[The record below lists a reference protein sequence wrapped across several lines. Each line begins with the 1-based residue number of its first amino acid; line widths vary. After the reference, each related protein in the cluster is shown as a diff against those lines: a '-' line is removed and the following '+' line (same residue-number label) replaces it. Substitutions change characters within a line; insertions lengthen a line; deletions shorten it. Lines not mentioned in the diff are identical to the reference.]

1 MMKTYTMLGI
11 ALCALLSLPALSFSQ
26 EQALTGEKSLTF
38 PDTYNTYTCSVNSP
52 CRNVTGKIMR
62 IEESYWIRNS
72 EGGETHLKVTRD
84 TKMENLPK
92 VGDVIGAQLSS
103 SGEANAIVKLE
114 DIPKPQE
121 FSAPSHTQQ
130 ELR

>member
-1 MMKTYTMLGI
+1 MKTYTILGI
-11 ALCALLSLPALSFSQ
+11 ALCGLLSLPALALSQ
-26 EQALTGEKSLTF
+26 EQAFTGEKSLTF

-92 VGDVIGAQLSS
+92 VGDIMGAQVSS
-103 SGEANAIVKLE
+103 TGAAKTIGNVQVR
-114 DIPKPQE
+114 PN
-121 FSAPSHTQQ
+121 
-130 ELR
+130 

>member
-1 MMKTYTMLGI
+1 MKTYTILGI
-11 ALCALLSLPALSFSQ
+11 ALCSLLSLPALALSQ

-38 PDTYNTYTCSVNSP
+38 PDSYNTYTCSVNSP

-92 VGDVIGAQLSS
+92 VGDIIGAQLSS

-114 DIPKPQE
+114 DLPKPKE
-121 FSAPSHTQQ
+121 IAAPSLTQKD
-130 ELR
+130 LR

>member
-1 MMKTYTMLGI
+1 MMKKTYIILGI
-11 ALCALLSLPALSFSQ
+11 ACGLLSMPVMSLSQ
-26 EQALTGEKSLTF
+26 EQAMTREKSLTF
-38 PDTYNTYTCSVNSP
+38 PQSYNTYTCSVNSP

-62 IEESYWIRNS
+62 IEESYWIKNS
-72 EGGETHLKVTRD
+72 EGGETHLKITRD

-103 SGEANAIVKLE
+103 TGEANAIVKLE

>member
-1 MMKTYTMLGI
+1 MKTYTILGI
-11 ALCALLSLPALSFSQ
+11 ALCGLLSLPALALSQ

-38 PDTYNTYTCSVNSP
+38 PDSYNTYTCSVNSP

-92 VGDVIGAQLSS
+92 VGDIIGAQLSS

-114 DIPKPQE
+114 DLPKPKE
-121 FSAPSHTQQ
+121 IAAPSLTQKD
-130 ELR
+130 LR

>member
-1 MMKTYTMLGI
+1 MKTYTILGI
-11 ALCALLSLPALSFSQ
+11 ALCSLLSFPALALSQ

-38 PDTYNTYTCSVNSP
+38 PDSYNTYTCSVNSP

-92 VGDVIGAQLSS
+92 VGDIIGAQLSS

-114 DIPKPQE
+114 DLPKPKE
-121 FSAPSHTQQ
+121 IAAPSLTQKD
-130 ELR
+130 LR

>member
-1 MMKTYTMLGI
+1 MKTSTILEI
-11 ALCALLSLPALSFSQ
+11 ALCGLLTLPTLALSQ
-26 EQALTGEKSLTF
+26 EQAFTGEKSLTF
-38 PDTYNTYTCSVNSP
+38 PDTYNTYTCTVNSP

-92 VGDVIGAQLSS
+92 VGDIIGAQLSS
-103 SGEANAIVKLE
+103 TGEANTIVKLE
-114 DIPKPQE
+114 DLPKPRE
-121 FSAPSHTQQ
+121 FAAPAHTQKD
-130 ELR
+130 LR

>member
-1 MMKTYTMLGI
+1 
-11 ALCALLSLPALSFSQ
+11 
-26 EQALTGEKSLTF
+26 
-38 PDTYNTYTCSVNSP
+38 
-52 CRNVTGKIMR
+52 VTGKIMR

-92 VGDVIGAQLSS
+92 VGDIIGAQLSS

-114 DIPKPQE
+114 DLPKPKE
-121 FSAPSHTQQ
+121 IAAPSLTQKD
-130 ELR
+130 LR

>member
-1 MMKTYTMLGI
+1 MKTYTILGI
-11 ALCALLSLPALSFSQ
+11 ALCGLLSLPALALSQ
-26 EQALTGEKSLTF
+26 EQAFTGEKSLTF
-38 PDTYNTYTCSVNSP
+38 PDSYNTYTCSVNSP

-114 DIPKPQE
+114 DLPKPKE
-121 FSAPSHTQQ
+121 IAAPSLTQKD
-130 ELR
+130 LR

>member
-1 MMKTYTMLGI
+1 MKTYTILGI
-11 ALCALLSLPALSFSQ
+11 ALCSLLSLPALALSQ

-38 PDTYNTYTCSVNSP
+38 PDSYNTYTCSVNSP

-92 VGDVIGAQLSS
+92 VGDIIGAKLSS

-114 DIPKPQE
+114 DLPKPKE
-121 FSAPSHTQQ
+121 FAAPSLTQKD
-130 ELR
+130 LR

>member
-1 MMKTYTMLGI
+1 MKTYTILGI
-11 ALCALLSLPALSFSQ
+11 ALCSLLSLPALALSQ

-38 PDTYNTYTCSVNSP
+38 PDSYNTYTCSVNSP

-92 VGDVIGAQLSS
+92 VGDIIGAQLSS
-103 SGEANAIVKLE
+103 TGDANTIVKLE
-114 DIPKPQE
+114 DLPKPRE
-121 FSAPSHTQQ
+121 FAAPAHTQKD
-130 ELR
+130 LR